1 MRTLLKGADI
11 LLRKENGYETLHGA
25 YLGVDEAKID
35 YIGEER
41 PEKAYDLE
49 KDMSGRLL
57 APGLIN
63 CHSHIA
69 MTLMRGIGSGL
80 PLQDWLFK
88 AIFPIEDKLVR
99 EDIAAASRFALIEMI
114 AGGTTSFSDMYF
126 FPAET
131 VAAVAEAGMKANI
144 SRCVQCFDENQTV
157 EQNTQIPQSVELF
170 EKYHNAENGRIRI
183 DFSIHAEYTCK
194 PHIVRAYSELCKAHG
209 GRMHI
214 HLSETQREV
223 DECIARYG
231 KSPVAWFEELGTL
244 DSPTAAAHCVAVSDE
259 DIAILKRHGVNV
271 IHNPTSNLKLG
282 SGFAPVRKLMDAGI
296 NLALGTDGA
305 ASNNNLDMFEEMHLA
320 DIMPC
325 GYRHDPTEVSSAE
338 VLDMAT
344 VNGARLQG
352 RSDTGVLAVGKK
364 ADIIALD
371 LDKPHLY
378 PNFDTPALLTCAAH
392 SSDVVLTMVDGKIL
406 YENGEYKTLD
416 REKVFYEARAA
427 VKRLYA

>member
-1 MRTLLKGADI
+1 MQILNVTGLKKVYTTRLGGQQVEALKNVSFSVDQGEYVAVMGESGSGKTTLLNI
-11 LLRKENGYETLHGA
+11 L
-25 YLGVDEAKID
+25 
-35 YIGEER
+35 
-41 PEKAYDLE
+41 
-49 KDMSGRLL
+49 
-57 APGLIN
+57 
-63 CHSHIA
+63 
-69 MTLMRGIGSGL
+69 
-80 PLQDWLFK
+80 
-88 AIFPIEDKLVR
+88 
-99 EDIAAASRFALIEMI
+99 AA
-114 AGGTTSFSDMYF
+114 
-126 FPAET
+126 
-131 VAAVAEAGMKANI
+131 
-144 SRCVQCFDENQTV
+144 
-157 EQNTQIPQSVELF
+157 
-170 EKYHNAENGRIRI
+170 
-183 DFSIHAEYTCK
+183 
-194 PHIVRAYSELCKAHG
+194 
-209 GRMHI
+209 
-214 HLSETQREV
+214 
-223 DECIARYG
+223 
-231 KSPVAWFEELGTL
+231 L

-378 PNFDTPALLTCAAH
+378 PNFDTPTLLTCAAH